1 MSINRLFKGLALGAL
16 AGWAV
21 GALEA
26 AMVGTLIPLSFPAPI
41 HDSIVVA
48 RHFSLAGAV
57 VGIIVA
63 FLPERLRPNRTGS
76 WLGLVFA
83 ALALIS
89 GLSWIHQEVF
99 DAVPMYALGP
109 LLASLGLTV
118 GCGLA
123 GYAFGSVP
131 MPTLLAV
138 MLAVTGHLGAGITAG
153 QEESVQDVVRPE
165 ANDGVPNVLFL
176 LVDTL
181 RADHLGSYGY
191 TKIETPHLDQLAA
204 RGVRFDSA
212 WAQATWT
219 RPSVA
224 SLMTSLYPASHRTNF
239 LSVRVPEK
247 LDTLA
252 EIMQGAGYRTCGLSA
267 NRNVSEIFG
276 FAQGFDYFW
285 AYSSSELNS
294 ILRFT
299 SWERVRIVFAKYL
312 GIGRSKQG
320 KEKSNAA
327 ALNVRAL
334 EWLDNNATGSSVPPW
349 FLYIQYID
357 PHGPYAPP
365 ADFLQEKG
373 IEVLPGEVLKQVG
386 GINKEPP
393 FPFGSQELVDPEL
406 LRRIVRLYDAEI
418 EYTDREIG
426 NLLATLKDK
435 GMLDN
440 TIVVLTSDHGE
451 EFYEHKQ
458 FGHGQSTFS
467 ELSHIPLFIAGP
479 GISSGVSSVP
489 VELVDLYPTIATWA
503 GAPVPQSIHGR
514 DLSALL
520 AGGDDRQ
527 RNSLV
532 QNIKVGELHSL
543 IVGRHKLV
551 HVLSSSKQESWMLF
565 DLDVDPGELND
576 ISGDNPEL
584 MDKLREILAS
594 RRSES
599 ERYRVD
605 ETTEVVFDAAT
616 TQDLQGLGY
625 LDDEEEE

>member
-1 MSINRLFKGLALGAL
+1 
-16 AGWAV
+16 
-21 GALEA
+21 
-26 AMVGTLIPLSFPAPI
+26 
-41 HDSIVVA
+41 
-48 RHFSLAGAV
+48 
-57 VGIIVA
+57 
-63 FLPERLRPNRTGS
+63 
-76 WLGLVFA
+76 
-83 ALALIS
+83 
-89 GLSWIHQEVF
+89 
-99 DAVPMYALGP
+99 
-109 LLASLGLTV
+109 
-118 GCGLA
+118 
-123 GYAFGSVP
+123 
-131 MPTLLAV
+131 
-138 MLAVTGHLGAGITAG
+138 
-153 QEESVQDVVRPE
+153 
-165 ANDGVPNVLFL
+165 
-176 LVDTL
+176 
-181 RADHLGSYGY
+181 
-191 TKIETPHLDQLAA
+191 
-204 RGVRFDSA
+204 
-212 WAQATWT
+212 
-219 RPSVA
+219 
-224 SLMTSLYPASHRTNF
+224 
-239 LSVRVPEK
+239 
-247 LDTLA
+247 
-252 EIMQGAGYRTCGLSA
+252 
-267 NRNVSEIFG
+267 
-276 FAQGFDYFW
+276 
-285 AYSSSELNS
+285 
-294 ILRFT
+294 
-299 SWERVRIVFAKYL
+299 
-312 GIGRSKQG
+312 
-320 KEKSNAA
+320 
-327 ALNVRAL
+327 
-334 EWLDNNATGSSVPPW
+334 
-349 FLYIQYID
+349 
-357 PHGPYAPP
+357 
-365 ADFLQEKG
+365 
-373 IEVLPGEVLKQVG
+373 
-386 GINKEPP
+386 
-393 FPFGSQELVDPEL
+393 
-406 LRRIVRLYDAEI
+406 VRLYDAEI

-440 TIVVLTSDHGE
+440 TIVILTSDHGE